1 MINDKSLVRDFITIA
16 DYYIKDGFDT
26 IETDISMKDLK
37 SVCEY
42 ALKLERQNALM
53 REALEEIA
61 GDGMG
66 PAVRRAAYLLEE
78 LDK

>member
-1 MINDKSLVRDFITIA
+1 MNNTIKLAKEWLVWA
-16 DYYIKDGFDT
+16 DDYIKDGFNT

-42 ALKLERQNALM
+42 ALKLEQQNVLM

-66 PAVRRAAYLLEE
+66 SAVRRAAYTLEE